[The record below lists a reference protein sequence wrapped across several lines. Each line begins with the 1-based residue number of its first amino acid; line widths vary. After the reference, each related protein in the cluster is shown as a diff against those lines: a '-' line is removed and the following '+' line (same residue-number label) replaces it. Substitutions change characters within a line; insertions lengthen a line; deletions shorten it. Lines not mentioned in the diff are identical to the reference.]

1 MVRKDLPMR
10 HAVIVSDTENF
21 SGKLAEASLTD
32 KRTISLAETE
42 YSSEELETFDS
53 ERFKWIL
60 RCKGSRQ
67 FLADSDSGEDAVGY
81 YCGYCDPVPE
91 RAVFEDGKLV
101 GIYFCSDGF
110 SYSGRGRYNF
120 SIDDWGFPGSD
131 PFDFV
136 PLGAKTHVF
145 LFSDPETHRW
155 GDWSLLER
163 DPDAEY
169 KSYLDF

>member
-1 MVRKDLPMR
+1 MVRKGLPMK
-10 HAVIVSDTENF
+10 HAIIVSDTD
-21 SGKLAEASLTD
+21 SSSKKLVEASLTD
-32 KRTISLAETE
+32 ERKVCLAEIE
-42 YSSEELETFDS
+42 YSQEELDAFNNEKS
-53 ERFKWIL
+53 KWKL

-91 RAVFEDGKLV
+91 RAVFENGNLV
-101 GIYFCSDGF
+101 GIYFCFDGF
-110 SYSGRGRYNF
+110 NYSGRGRYNF

-131 PFDFV
+131 PFVFV

-155 GDWSLLER
+155 GDWSLLAR